1 MKFIIYIN
9 KKKKNKKKKKKK
21 KKKEKKK
28 KKINIINYYDFIISF
43 INSYSCFNYLLGLIK
58 LSRL

>member
-1 MKFIIYIN
+1 MKFTIYIN
-9 KKKKNKKKKKKK
+9 KKKKKEKKK
-21 KKKEKKK
+21 KKK